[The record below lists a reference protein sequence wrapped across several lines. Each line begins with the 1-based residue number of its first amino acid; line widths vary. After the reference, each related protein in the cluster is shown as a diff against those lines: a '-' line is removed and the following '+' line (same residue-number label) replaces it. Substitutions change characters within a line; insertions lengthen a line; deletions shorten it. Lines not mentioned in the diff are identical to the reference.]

1 MLMHLRALNGALI
14 SLVLAAGTA
23 GAQSHQRPVFLVGNA
38 GYGWDKPH
46 GGIALDGGFGVRSP
60 KLFAYLL
67 PLDVTFVQGR
77 QNFRYVTQSTIYGD
91 QLCVDTQTNQYVGAG
106 KCRAPV
112 STHWG
117 GAAEANFAP
126 MGSDGS
132 FFAGVGYRTGYASTV
147 YGTIGYIGRATARTF
162 GLARLSIG
170 SGYAVLA
177 IGGHL

>member
-1 MLMHLRALNGALI
+1 MTMHLRTFTAAFFTLAL
-14 SLVLAAGTA
+14 SAGSA
-23 GAQSHQRPVFLVGNA
+23 GAQSRERPIFAVGNA

-46 GGIALDGGFGVRSP
+46 GGISLQGGFGARSP

-77 QNFRYVTQSTIYGD
+77 QNFRYVTQTTIYGD
-91 QLCVDTQTNQYVGAG
+91 QLCVDSQTNQFVSAG
-106 KCRAPV
+106 HCRAPV
-112 STHWG
+112 SAHWG

-126 MGSDGS
+126 MTTSGS

-147 YGTIGYIGRATARTF
+147 YGTIGYIGRATSHTF

-177 IGGHL
+177 IGGHI